1 MKRLLSLFS
10 CFICIFMFAACNMTS
25 KFFSKIEE
33 MYCIRWIDENNGIV
47 LRQAINYGWG
57 YGTVTVDGV
66 NYPIC
71 FSFQDPNVPT
81 SADCVI
87 NLETADETF
96 SDAENWIT
104 VKADNSDNPSL
115 LRSIEPS
122 IIFGREYEE
131 IVLKKQTL
139 EVTEFDAMEFCLNT
153 RWTIENKL
161 SFLMGG
167 CDSNGSYSQA
177 FLWETPNGNREV
189 RLEWLWDKKF
199 QICNWDDHSVLAS
212 GNYEN
217 EGLNAVLHFSKNELC
232 SEADDLILR
241 GEFLF

>member
-1 MKRLLSLFS
+1 MKRLLCSFS

-33 MYCIRWIDENNGIV
+33 MYCIQWIDENNDIV

-96 SDAENWIT
+96 SDAENWIM
-104 VKADNSDNPSL
+104 VKADDSGNPTI

-122 IIFGREYEE
+122 TIFGREYRD

-139 EVTEFDAMEFCLNT
+139 EVTEFDAIEFCLNT
-153 RWTIENKL
+153 RWTSAKF
-161 SFLMGG
+161 SFSMGG
-167 CDSNGSYSQA
+167 CDVNGSYSKA
-177 FLWETPNGNREV
+177 FILETQGGNREV
-189 RLEWLWDKKF
+189 RFEWLLNKTF
-199 QICNWDDHSVLAS
+199 QICDWNDHSVLAA

-217 EGLNAVLHFSKNELC
+217 EGLNAVLHFTKNELWD
-232 SEADDLILR
+232 EIDDMYLL